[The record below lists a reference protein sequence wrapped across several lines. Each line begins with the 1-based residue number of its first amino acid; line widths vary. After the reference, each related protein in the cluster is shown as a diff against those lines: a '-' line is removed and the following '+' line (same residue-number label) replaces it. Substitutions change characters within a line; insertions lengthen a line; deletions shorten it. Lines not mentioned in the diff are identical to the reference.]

1 MMLYYLIKT
10 EAETIGMY
18 KVSDPHFIGTVHC
31 FPNHKNLTLEK
42 ISETE
47 FTSYEA
53 LELFTVFESVIR
65 TSSVVDHRDKTSYTS
80 SFVDFYDPNFYEV
93 VEHKGSQRIAERMDR
108 RFLAKGT

>member
-1 MMLYYLIKT
+1 MMLYYIIKT
-10 EAETIGMY
+10 EAETIGMF
-18 KVSDPHFIGTVHC
+18 KVPDQYIIGTVHC
-31 FPNHKNLTLEK
+31 FPNHKQLTFEK

-53 LELFTVFESVIR
+53 LELFTVFESFKR
-65 TSSVVDHRDKTSYTS
+65 TSFVVYH
-80 SFVDFYDPNFYEV
+80 SFMDFYDPNFYEL